1 MSAVTVT
8 EANLVVTFFVISLL
22 IIVVKI
28 SNLPLI
34 PTCLVVVTVV
44 SSKLVIDTDPKEF
57 SFLSSINLTLALIV
71 CSESIKNVASPNIFK
86 FIVTWFWWSKIMVKH
101 F

>member
-28 SNLPLI
+28 SKLPLI

-44 SSKLVIDTDPKEF
+44 SSKLVIDTDPKKF
-57 SFLSSINLTLALIV
+57 SFLLSIFSV
-71 CSESIKNVASPNIFK
+71 FSCFYC
-86 FIVTWFWWSKIMVKH
+86 
-101 F
+101 